1 MKYPDCFIVSDVSE
15 EDIYV
20 HVSYYSPP
28 ISMPNCQNPNKDA
41 YYEDEEFEEIDFVAY
56 VYVDIKG
63 VDYKVYLTD
72 DMKDSIK
79 DRVIKSFIESQ
90 EID

>member
-1 MKYPDCFIVSDVSE
+1 MKYPDWFIVSDVSD

-28 ISMPNCQNPNKDA
+28 RSMPNCQNPNKDA
-41 YYEDEEFEEIDFVAY
+41 FYDDGDPEEIEFDAWILF
-56 VYVDIKG
+56 DIKG

-72 DMKDSIK
+72 DMKESIK
-79 DRVIKSFIESQ
+79 DLVIKSFIE
-90 EID
+90 ECEND

>member
-1 MKYPDCFIVSDVSE
+1 MKYPDWFIVSDVSD

-28 ISMPNCQNPNKDA
+28 RSMPNCQNPNKDA
-41 YYEDEEFEEIDFVAY
+41 FYDDGDPEEIDFDAWVFI
-56 VYVDIKG
+56 DIKG
-63 VDYKVYLTD
+63 ADYKVYLSD
-72 DMKDSIK
+72 DMKKSIK